1 MNRLLS
7 TACAAILCALVAS
20 LAVLAGP
27 AGAASPE
34 SSTLPV
40 YDGDL
45 SFPYLHGPTDPD
57 EFSWR
62 LELGPEGEARQVS
75 ETEVEVDYAGT
86 GHRAYGIEAID
97 AHAADGATVPT
108 SLLLSEGDVITLTVH
123 DREGNPAAGGAPF
136 AYPILAGQGWEGGFP
151 TTTVIKGPPDEKEIA
166 EARAREAQ
174 ESAPPTGPIA
184 PTAEPAPK
192 PVCTVPSLHGLGLQ
206 GARARLRAGHCAVGK
221 VRLVRGATRGKGKV
235 VKQFEPA
242 GTQLAAGAPVAV
254 KLAAR

>member
-7 TACAAILCALVAS
+7 AACAAILCALVAS
-20 LAVLAGP
+20 LAVLAGA

-62 LELGPEGEARQVS
+62 LELGPEQEARQVS

-108 SLLLSEGDVITLTVH
+108 SLLLSEGDVITLTVR

-174 ESAPPTGPIA
+174 ESVP
-184 PTAEPAPK
+184 PTAEPAPN

-206 GARARLRAGHCAVGK
+206 GARAKLRAGHCAVGK
-221 VRLVRGATRGKGKV
+221 VRLAHGANRAKGKV

-242 GTQLAAGAPVAV
+242 GTELAAGAPVAV
-254 KLAAR
+254 KLSSR

>member
-1 MNRLLS
+1 MSRLLS
-7 TACAAILCALVAS
+7 AACAAILCALVAS
-20 LAVLAGP
+20 LAVLAGA

-34 SSTLPV
+34 SSTLPI

-62 LELGPEGEARQVS
+62 LELGPEQEARQVS
-75 ETEVEVDYAGT
+75 ETEVEVDYART
-86 GHRAYGIEAID
+86 GHPGFGIEAID
-97 AHAADGATVPT
+97 AHAADGANVPT
-108 SLLLSEGDVITLTVH
+108 SLLLSEGDVITLIVH

-151 TTTVIKGPPDEKEIA
+151 TSTVIKGPPDEKEIA
-166 EARAREAQ
+166 EARAREAE
-174 ESAPPTGPIA
+174 ESAPPTGSATPS
-184 PTAEPAPK
+184 AEPTPN
-192 PVCTVPSLHGLGLQ
+192 PICTVPSLHGLGLQ

-221 VRLVRGATRGKGKV
+221 IRLAHNATKAKGKV